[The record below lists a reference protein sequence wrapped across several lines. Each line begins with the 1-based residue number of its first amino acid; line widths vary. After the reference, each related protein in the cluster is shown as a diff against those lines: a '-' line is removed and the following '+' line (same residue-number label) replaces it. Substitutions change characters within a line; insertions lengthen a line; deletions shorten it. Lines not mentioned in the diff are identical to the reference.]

1 MDDGSNNMAES
12 ISLIEMQKQQGVNTV
27 VATPHFHA
35 NDESVES
42 FLDRRLKA
50 YIELRKQLPENAPN
64 IIMGAEVRYY
74 EGISRLEGL
83 KKLRVEGSKLLLLEM
98 PMMTWTEYM
107 LRELIEISSK
117 SGVILVLAHIERYLP
132 MQKQDVWDRLIN
144 NGVLMQ
150 CNASFFTAFTTKRKA
165 VSLLREGRVHFIGSD
180 CHSIEYRPPRIQKAF
195 EVIGKRLGYDFLE
208 QLCEYGYSLLDTNK
222 I

>member
-1 MDDGSNNMAES
+1 MIDFHSHVLPHMDDGSKNMAES

-50 YIELRKQLPENAPN
+50 CIELRKQLPENAPN

-83 KKLRVEGSKLLLLEM
+83 KKLRVEG
-98 PMMTWTEYM
+98 YN
-107 LRELIEISSK
+107 
-117 SGVILVLAHIERYLP
+117 
-132 MQKQDVWDRLIN
+132 Q
-144 NGVLMQ
+144 
-150 CNASFFTAFTTKRKA
+150 SF
-165 VSLLREGRVHFIGSD
+165 
-180 CHSIEYRPPRIQKAF
+180 
-195 EVIGKRLGYDFLE
+195 LGYTL
-208 QLCEYGYSLLDTNK
+208 
-222 I
+222 